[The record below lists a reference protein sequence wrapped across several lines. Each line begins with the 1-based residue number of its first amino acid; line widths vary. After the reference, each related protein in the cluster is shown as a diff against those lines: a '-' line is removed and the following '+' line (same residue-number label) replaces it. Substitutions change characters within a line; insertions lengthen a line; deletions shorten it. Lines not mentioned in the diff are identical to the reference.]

1 MISGEERK
9 YDGLFFYINAEL
21 LKKLFKIFCLY
32 RKLIYI
38 CQKYSMDNKEFTPSE
53 SLSLIANVIMVAKSR
68 FKDNGFSFIFIGL
81 CSFIASLGQFV
92 LLRLEYYHI
101 NYYPYFIM
109 PIAAAVTYFYY
120 KKKSSTVKSK
130 NIIGTLFSIISA
142 IMGINLMISGFFFWG
157 KFGIALVPFM
167 LILFSIWSALTG
179 VIIRNRVFLFSGIV
193 INIIAYLSFFIGR
206 EYHPLILSIVSLIGI
221 VVPGIILNYSSKES
235 HV

>member
-1 MISGEERK
+1 ME
-9 YDGLFFYINAEL
+9 NT
-21 LKKLFKIFCLY
+21 
-32 RKLIYI
+32 
-38 CQKYSMDNKEFTPSE
+38 EFTPSE
-53 SLSLIANVIMVAKSR
+53 SLSLIANVIMEAKSR

-109 PIAAAVTYFYY
+109 PVAAAVTYFYY

-206 EYHPLILSIVSLIGI
+206 EYHPLILSVVSLIGI

>member
-1 MISGEERK
+1 ME
-9 YDGLFFYINAEL
+9 
-21 LKKLFKIFCLY
+21 
-32 RKLIYI
+32 
-38 CQKYSMDNKEFTPSE
+38 NKEFTPSE
-53 SLSLIANVIMVAKSR
+53 SLSLIANVIMEAKSR

-109 PIAAAVTYFYY
+109 PVAAAVTYFYY

-179 VIIRNRVFLFSGIV
+179 VIIKNRVFLFSGIV
-193 INIIAYLSFFIGR
+193 INITAYLSFFIGR

>member
-1 MISGEERK
+1 ME
-9 YDGLFFYINAEL
+9 
-21 LKKLFKIFCLY
+21 
-32 RKLIYI
+32 
-38 CQKYSMDNKEFTPSE
+38 NKEFTPTE
-53 SLSLIANVIMVAKSR
+53 SLALIANVILEAKSR
-68 FKDNGFSFIFIGL
+68 FKDNGFSFIFLGL

-92 LLRLEYYHI
+92 LLKLEYYQI

-120 KKKSSTVKSK
+120 KKKRSSVKSK

-179 VIIRNRVFLFSGIV
+179 VLIKNRIFLISGIV
-193 INIIAYLSFFIGR
+193 INIIAYLSFYIGR
-206 EYHPLILSIVSLIGI
+206 EYHPLVLSIVSLIGI
-221 VVPGIILNYSSKES
+221 VIPGILLNYSSKEI

>member
-1 MISGEERK
+1 MES
-9 YDGLFFYINAEL
+9 
-21 LKKLFKIFCLY
+21 
-32 RKLIYI
+32 
-38 CQKYSMDNKEFTPSE
+38 KEFTPSE
-53 SLSLIANVIMVAKSR
+53 SLSLIANVILEAKSR

-92 LLRLEYYHI
+92 LLRLEYYQI

-120 KKKSSTVKSK
+120 KKKRSTVKSK

-157 KFGIALVPFM
+157 KFGIALLPFM

-179 VIIRNRVFLFSGIV
+179 VLIKNRIFLISGIV
-193 INIIAYLSFFIGR
+193 INIIAYCSFFIDQD
-206 EYHPLILSIVSLIGI
+206 YHPLILSIVSLIGI
-221 VVPGIILNYSSKES
+221 VVPGILLNYSSKES

>member
-1 MISGEERK
+1 ME
-9 YDGLFFYINAEL
+9 
-21 LKKLFKIFCLY
+21 
-32 RKLIYI
+32 
-38 CQKYSMDNKEFTPSE
+38 NKEFTPSE
-53 SLSLIANVIMVAKSR
+53 SLSLIANVILEAKSR

-81 CSFIASLGQFV
+81 CSFVASLGQFV
-92 LLRLEYYHI
+92 LLKLEYYHI
-101 NYYPYFIM
+101 SYYPYFIM

-120 KKKSSTVKSK
+120 KKKRSAVKSK

-179 VIIRNRVFLFSGIV
+179 VLIRNRIFIISGIV
-193 INIIAYLSFFIGR
+193 INIIAYCSFFIDR
-206 EYHPLILSIVSLIGI
+206 EYHPLVLSMVSLIGI
-221 VVPGIILNYSSKES
+221 VLPGIILNYSGKGS

>member
-1 MISGEERK
+1 MES
-9 YDGLFFYINAEL
+9 
-21 LKKLFKIFCLY
+21 
-32 RKLIYI
+32 
-38 CQKYSMDNKEFTPSE
+38 KEFTPSE
-53 SLSLIANVIMVAKSR
+53 SLSLIANVILEAKSR

-92 LLRLEYYHI
+92 LLRLEYYQI

-120 KKKSSTVKSK
+120 KKKRSTVKSK

-142 IMGINLMISGFFFWG
+142 IMGINLMVSGFFFWG
-157 KFGIALVPFM
+157 KFGIALLPFM

-179 VIIRNRVFLFSGIV
+179 VLIKNRIFLISGIV
-193 INIIAYLSFFIGR
+193 INIIAYCSFFIDQD
-206 EYHPLILSIVSLIGI
+206 YHPLILSIVSLIGI
-221 VVPGIILNYSSKES
+221 VVPGILLNYSSKES